1 MTSLQSRL
9 LVSVV
14 GVPLLLWLILWA
26 PVWMLAAALMV
37 LAGIAAWELLNC
49 VGAGRFGLLRSLSIL
64 GALYMVAAAYRTDLL
79 YPLAVAVIVL
89 LIFGYAV
96 AKGGE
101 VKFAHIAAALIA
113 IFIIPYAFSAF
124 LRLDAQGVH
133 RGILLLPLIFSF
145 GSDTC
150 AYFVG
155 RALGRRKL
163 APRVSPHKTVE
174 GAVGGLLGDALCGII
189 FALVMNIWFEHTI
202 SYVGIALLGLALSVV
217 AQLGDLTFSLIK
229 REFGVKDYGKIFLAH
244 GGVLDR
250 FDSVVFVAPVLAALL
265 PLLKLG

>member
-9 LVSVV
+9 LVSAV

-26 PVWMLAAALMV
+26 PVWALTAALMA
-37 LAGIAAWELLNC
+37 LAGIAAWELINC
-49 VGAGRFGLLRSLSIL
+49 VGAGRLGLLRSLSIL

-79 YPLAVAVIVL
+79 YPLAVAAIVL

-96 AKGGE
+96 VKGGE
-101 VKFAHIAAALIA
+101 VKFQHIAAALLSVFA
-113 IFIIPYAFSAF
+113 IPYAFSAF
-124 LRLDAQGVH
+124 LRLDAAGFH
-133 RGILLLPLIFSF
+133 RGFLLLPLIFSF
-145 GSDTC
+145 GSDTF

-155 RALGRRKL
+155 SALGRHKL

-174 GAVGGLLGDALCGII
+174 GAVGGLLGNALCGIV
-189 FALVMNIWFEHTI
+189 FALVMNTWFGHAI
-202 SYVGIALLGLALSVV
+202 SCIGAALLGLALSVV

-229 REFGVKDYGKIFLAH
+229 REFGVKDYGYIFLAH

-250 FDSVVFVAPVLAALL
+250 FDSVIFVAPVLAVLL
-265 PLLKLG
+265 PLLNVK